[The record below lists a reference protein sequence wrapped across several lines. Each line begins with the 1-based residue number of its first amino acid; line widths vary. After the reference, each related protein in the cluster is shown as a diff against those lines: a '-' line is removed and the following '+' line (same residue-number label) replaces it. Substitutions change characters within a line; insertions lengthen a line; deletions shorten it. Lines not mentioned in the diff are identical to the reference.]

1 MEPAKNAYHVAM
13 ETAIECLLVDPKPTD
28 TQRALLERMRD
39 ALLERPGGV
48 VKLEAH
54 RADGLTLL
62 AAASVA
68 AYMHVGASSS
78 PEIYVNLGLTPMN
91 RLFVNYAQQFLVVLG
106 RARKAL
112 VVYDDE
118 SRLVYGDGSDAGRSV
133 LTARS
138 AGKFRPPGATIIIA
152 SGQDVRESPGCTTL
166 WLCTGTDP

>member
-1 MEPAKNAYHVAM
+1 MDA
-13 ETAIECLLVDPKPTD
+13 AIECLLVDPKPTAP
-28 TQRALLERMRD
+28 QRAMLERMRD

-48 VKLEAH
+48 IKLEAR

-78 PEIYVNLGLTPMN
+78 PEVHVNMGLAPMN

-106 RARKAL
+106 RGHKAL

-118 SRLVYGDGSDAGRSV
+118 SRLVYGDGSESGRSV
-133 LTARS
+133 LTA
-138 AGKFRPPGATIIIA
+138 GKVYPPGATFIVTR
-152 SGQDVRESPGCTTL
+152 GKDVRGSPGRTTL
-166 WLCTGTDP
+166 WLSIE